1 MIGKNKERSNI
12 TLPKKTWKLIDKVR
26 GKRTR
31 SQFID
36 TAVYVFVANAAML
49 QAAKEKSAEIKAQKE
64 KIKNA

>member
-1 MIGKNKERSNI
+1 MISKNNERSNI
-12 TLPKKTWKLIDKVR
+12 TLPKKTWELIDKVR

-36 TAVYVFVANAAML
+36 TAVYVFVANATML
-49 QAAKEKSAEIKAQKE
+49 QVAKRKSAEIKAQKE